1 MDSETYE
8 AGFNGGGE
16 AHEVKRV
23 EQRDEEEEEEDYK
36 SQPHSGNGASPG

>member
-8 AGFNGGGE
+8 AGFNGE
-16 AHEVKRV
+16 ADDVNRV